1 MNTIAKHSRGC
12 HALNQLNSGA
22 SGDVSV
28 TVDLVGS
35 SVEMGSEGGEM
46 VECKMLTNDDDPLRD
61 VDESV
66 DRGA

>member
-1 MNTIAKHSRGC
+1 M
-12 HALNQLNSGA
+12 NQLNSGV

-35 SVEMGSEGGEM
+35 SVEMGGEGGEM